1 MKIVKSCVIEA
12 RRSDLVVVDE
22 ERSCKIGDFTVPGD
36 NRIEE
41 EKDKIQKYQ
50 DSRRELQKI

>member
-41 EKDKIQKYQ
+41 EKDKIQK
-50 DSRRELQKI
+50 